1 MSAMSAGKYRISD
14 GGQWVGSDSL
24 LVKGDLLVIDNE
36 RPDSTKYS
44 LVDLTIA
51 SGRLK
56 GYTGALKFRV
66 GEARAIGKIAPAGG
80 AAGTV
85 YAVAAEAIGI
95 LKTRSLRVVLI
106 ATAGSSLLRGG
117 EEEGGGEWEGD
128 EAP

>member
-14 GGQWVGSDSL
+14 GGQWVGSNPL
-24 LVKGDLLVIDNE
+24 LAAGDELVVDNE
-36 RPDSTKYS
+36 RADSAEYS

-66 GEARAIGKIAPAGG
+66 GAARAIGRIAPAGG

-85 YAVAAEAIGI
+85 YAVAAEAVGI
-95 LKTRSLRVVLI
+95 PKSRSLRVVLV
-106 ATAGSSLLRGG
+106 ATAGSGLLPG

-128 EAP
+128 EEP

>member
-1 MSAMSAGKYRISD
+1 MSAMSAGNYRISD
-14 GGQWVGSDSL
+14 GGQWVGSNEL
-24 LVKGDLLVIDNE
+24 LAKGDLLVIDNE
-36 RPDSTKYS
+36 RPDSTEYS

-66 GEARAIGKIAPAGG
+66 GAARAIGKIAPAGG

-85 YAVAAEAIGI
+85 YSVATEAIGI
-95 LKTRSLRVVLI
+95 PKTRSLRIVLV
-106 ATAGSSLLRGG
+106 ATAGSSLLRG

-128 EAP
+128 EEP